1 MNKTKPLPI
10 SKRQVWEAY
19 KRIRANKGAAGID
32 GQTIADF
39 EECLEDNLY
48 KLWNRL
54 ASGSYFPQPV
64 KRVDIPKASGATRPL
79 GIPTVTD
86 RIAQMLVKMHLEP
99 ELESHFHPDSY
110 GYRPHKSA
118 LEAVGMTRK
127 RCWRNDWVLS
137 LDIKGFF
144 DSIDHELLLRA
155 LNKHTQEKWVVL
167 YIKRWLTAPI
177 SFKDGRIVHPQ
188 EGTPQGGV
196 ISPLL
201 ANLFLHYTFDNWMQ
215 QHKPQIP
222 FERYADDIVC
232 HCKTEAEVSALK
244 EALSERFNACK
255 LTLHPTKTQIIYCK
269 DEDRRGSYLNTSFDF
284 LGYTFR
290 PRMSKNRR
298 GKYFVN
304 FSPAMSDKAAKL
316 VRSKVKQWCWNLRP
330 DHSLEDL
337 AKECNAKIRGW
348 IAYYGRYYY
357 SALYKILEYIDY
369 RLTLWASHKFKRL
382 KGRQQKA
389 RAWLKEVIERDPTLF
404 AHWRHKRTR
413 VNQ

>member
-39 EECLEDNLY
+39 EVHLEDNLY

-54 ASGSYFPQPV
+54 ASGSYHPQAV
-64 KRVDIPKASGATRPL
+64 KRVDIPKGNGATRPL

-99 ELESHFHPDSY
+99 ELEKHFHPDSY

-118 LEAVGMTRK
+118 LDAVGMTRQ
-127 RCWRNDWVLS
+127 RCWQNDWALS

-144 DSIDHELLLRA
+144 DCINHDLLLRA
-155 LNKHTQEKWVVL
+155 LTKHTQENWVIL

-177 SFKDGRIVHPQ
+177 AFKDGRIIYPQ

-201 ANLFLHYTFDNWMQ
+201 ANLFLHYTFDSWMTR
-215 QHKPQIP
+215 HKPQIP

-232 HCKTEAEVSALK
+232 HCKTEAEVNALK
-244 EALSERFNACK
+244 AALNERFNACK
-255 LTLHPTKTQIIYCK
+255 LTLHPTKTHIIYCK
-269 DEDRRGSYLNTSFDF
+269 DEDRKGNYSHTSFDF

-316 VRSKVKQWCWNLRP
+316 VRSKVKQWRWNLRP
-330 DHSLEDL
+330 DDSLEDL

-369 RLTLWASHKFKRL
+369 RLTLWACHKFKRL
-382 KGRQQKA
+382 KGKQRKA
-389 RAWLKEVIERDPTLF
+389 KAWLNEVIERDPTLF
-404 AHWRHKRTR
+404 VHWLHKRAR

>member
-32 GQTIADF
+32 GQTIAGF
-39 EECLEDNLY
+39 EEHLEDNLY

-64 KRVDIPKASGATRPL
+64 KRVDIPKANGATRPL

-99 ELESHFHPDSY
+99 ELETHFHPDSY

-118 LEAVGMTRK
+118 LDAVGMTRK
-127 RCWRNDWVLS
+127 RCWQNDWALS

-144 DSIDHELLLRA
+144 DNINHDLLLRA
-155 LNKHTQEKWVVL
+155 LDKHTQEKWVIL
-167 YIKRWLTAPI
+167 YIKRWLKAPI
-177 SFKDGRIVHPQ
+177 AFKDGRTIHPQ

-201 ANLFLHYTFDNWMQ
+201 ANLFLHYTFDHWMTR
-215 QHKPQIP
+215 HKPQIP

-232 HCKTEAEVSALK
+232 HCKTEVEVNTLK
-244 EALSERFNACK
+244 EALNERFNVCK
-255 LTLHPTKTQIIYCK
+255 LTLHPAKTQIIYCK
-269 DEDRRGSYLNTSFDF
+269 DEDRRGNYFNTSFDF

-316 VRSKVKQWCWNLRP
+316 VRSKVKQWRWNLRP
-330 DHSLEDL
+330 GDSLEDL
-337 AKECNAKIRGW
+337 AKECNAKICGW

-382 KGRQQKA
+382 KGKQQKA
-389 RAWLKEVIERDPTLF
+389 KAWLNEVKKRNPTLF
-404 AHWRHKRTR
+404 VHWSL
-413 VNQ
+413 

>member
-10 SKRQVWEAY
+10 SKRQVWDAY

-32 GQTIADF
+32 GQTLADF
-39 EECLEDNLY
+39 EEQLEDNLY

-64 KRVDIPKASGATRPL
+64 KRVEIPKANGATRPL

-86 RIAQMLVKMHLEP
+86 RIAQMVVKMHVEP

-110 GYRPHKSA
+110 GYRPNKSA
-118 LEAVGMTRK
+118 LDAVGVTRK
-127 RCWRNDWVLS
+127 RCWQNDWVLS

-144 DSIDHELLLRA
+144 DHINHDLLMRA
-155 LNKHTQEKWVVL
+155 LHKHTQEKWVLL
-167 YIKRWLTAPI
+167 YIERWLKAPI
-177 SFKDGRIVHPQ
+177 AFKDGSLIHPK

-201 ANLFLHYTFDNWMQ
+201 ANLYLHYTFDVWMKRN
-215 QHKPQIP
+215 KPQTP

-232 HCKTEAEVSALK
+232 HCQSEAEVTALK
-244 EALSERFNACK
+244 DELNARFEACK
-255 LTLHPTKTQIIYCK
+255 LTLHPTKTQIVYCK
-269 DEDRRGSYLNTSFDF
+269 DEDRVGNYSHTSFDF

-316 VRSKVKQWCWNLRP
+316 IRSKVKQWKWNLRP
-330 DHSLEDL
+330 GDSLEDL
-337 AKECNAKIRGW
+337 ARECNAKIRGW
-348 IAYYGRYYY
+348 IVYYGRYYY
-357 SALYKILEYIDY
+357 SVLVKVLQHIDY
-369 RLTLWASHKFKRL
+369 RLMLWATHKYKRL
-382 KGRQQKA
+382 KGRPNKA
-389 RAWLKEVIERDPTLF
+389 KTWLSEVINREPFLF
-404 AHWRHKRTR
+404 SHWPQIHG
-413 VNQ
+413 NG